1 MELSIVQ
8 EYEKDFCARGM
19 VLGVSMKRNNY
30 STLFARLC
38 ECFLKMENDSGIMLN
53 SIL

>member
-1 MELSIVQ
+1 M
-8 EYEKDFCARGM
+8 
-19 VLGVSMKRNNY
+19 LGVSIKKNNY
-30 STLFARLC
+30 SAIFARLC